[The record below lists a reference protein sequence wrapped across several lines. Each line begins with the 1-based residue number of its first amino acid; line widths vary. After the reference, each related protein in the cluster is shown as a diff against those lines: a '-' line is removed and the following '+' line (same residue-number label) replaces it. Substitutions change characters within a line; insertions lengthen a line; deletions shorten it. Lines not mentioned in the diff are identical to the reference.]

1 MKPAFAL
8 SLSFEGISLLHRTAG
23 GWRCVGEVP
32 VDSSDL
38 QAELSDLRTRALMLD
53 STIQCKV
60 IIPDDQIRYLSVDIG
75 EFRGEAEQN
84 IIENAISD
92 ATPYGLSELK
102 YDVAMDGPIAHV
114 AAVALDTLSEAEE
127 FAIQN
132 GFEPV
137 SYVAAPRDDTFPGE
151 PFFGPSRITIGL
163 TGSNAVE
170 PDGVAVMDL
179 GPVEFPEPTPPV
191 APPDPPD
198 TGNSNAA
205 AQNSEIEKANPP
217 APVAEPKAAPPA
229 PDINVGFSSRRNPQ
243 PANSQ
248 PTPSVRPLQETQ
260 QASKKPNASLS
271 KEAHATADDRLDT
284 AFTSKRSPVV
294 TTAPA
299 VRPVQPETPPVIAQP
314 IADLDPALDFAS
326 QKKPETAAP
335 RDETDRM
342 TVFGA
347 RKPQKV
353 GGKPK
358 YLGVI
363 LTALLVLLIAAVA
376 SWAAL
381 FSDTGFLG
389 LSRKP
394 DAPPQTQEQY
404 EPERPD
410 TPSPVAPQPDT
421 ATDPKPELP
430 DLVASVPREVDGPFQ
445 SETPSLTDTDS
456 AVLDALR
463 IKPQQV
469 EVAPIP
475 AEPLVGEALYAATG
489 IWPQAPQSPPSPGV
503 IGLDDLYVASIDRT
517 DLFQDAIA
525 LPTLE
530 SFDTDKSIARS
541 ASPVAAGS
549 RFDLDARGLVKPTP
563 EGTLSPDGIL
573 VHLGRPPVVPPT
585 PPVRFEAEPEQADT
599 QQDYLA
605 TLRPKLRPDNLVEN
619 NERTQLGGLSRAELA
634 KVRPKLR
641 PTALATAYAEAQ
653 VEAEAE
659 KPDPE
664 TIQEAEATA
673 TATALA
679 VAQSPLPKR
688 RPKGLASRV
697 KRNTNLGS
705 VAGLS
710 DAPNAPEPG
719 TFVARTV
726 TPKKPSTASV
736 ARQATL
742 ENAINLRRLNLIGVY
757 GTPANRRAL
766 IRLPS
771 GRYKKVKV
779 GDRVDGGR
787 VVAIG
792 DSELRYQK
800 SGRNMT
806 LKIPKG

>member
-23 GWRCVGEVP
+23 GWRSVGEVP
-32 VDSSDL
+32 VDSADL
-38 QAELSDLRTRALMLD
+38 QAELSNLRARALTLD
-53 STIQCKV
+53 TVLQCKV
-60 IIPDDQIRYLSVDIG
+60 IIPDDQIRYLSVDVG

-84 IIENAISD
+84 ILENAISS
-92 ATPYGLSELK
+92 ATPYGLEELK
-102 YDVAMDGPIAHV
+102 YDVAMDGPIAHI

-137 SYVAAPRDDTFPGE
+137 SYVAAPRNDTFPGE
-151 PFFGPSRITIGL
+151 PFFGPSRITLGL

-179 GPVEFPEPTPPV
+179 GPVEFPTPTPPV
-191 APPDPPD
+191 VSTRPAEAEPSDALP
-198 TGNSNAA
+198 
-205 AQNSEIEKANPP
+205 QKAETKKQASKPTP
-217 APVAEPKAAPPA
+217 APKATTPEREIKVGFSTRRSAPPA
-229 PDINVGFSSRRNPQ
+229 EPVAPQATPDVPPVQKSKQAVQDHDAPSPKTTYTAADDQSETGFSSKRTPVAAASSKVK
-243 PANSQ
+243 PA
-248 PTPSVRPLQETQ
+248 PS
-260 QASKKPNASLS
+260 
-271 KEAHATADDRLDT
+271 
-284 AFTSKRSPVV
+284 
-294 TTAPA
+294 
-299 VRPVQPETPPVIAQP
+299 ETPPSVAQP
-314 IADLDPALDFAS
+314 IAVSDTALDFAS
-326 QKKPETAAP
+326 QKKPKAAAS
-335 RDETDRM
+335 RNESERL

-358 YLGVI
+358 FLGVM
-363 LTALLVLLIAAVA
+363 LAALLVLFIAAVA
-376 SWAAL
+376 GWAAF
-381 FSDTGFLG
+381 FSDTGFPG
-389 LSRKP
+389 LSREPDSSPTSAEPQDPPAP
-394 DAPPQTQEQY
+394 DAPDPAASQS
-404 EPERPD
+404 D
-410 TPSPVAPQPDT
+410 ATP
-421 ATDPKPELP
+421 DPKPELP

-445 SETPSLTDTDS
+445 SKTPSLTDTDS

-463 IKPQQV
+463 VKPQQV
-469 EVAPIP
+469 ELAP

-489 IWPQAPQSPPSPGV
+489 IWPQAPQSPPPPGI

-525 LPTLE
+525 LPALG

-549 RFDLDARGLVKPTP
+549 RFELDARGLVKPSP
-563 EGTLSPDGIL
+563 QGTLSPDGIL

-585 PPVRFEAEPEQADT
+585 PPVRFEVEPEQADT

-605 TLRPKLRPDNLVEN
+605 TLRPKLRPEKLLEN
-619 NERTQLGGLSRAELA
+619 NERAQLGGLSRAELA
-634 KVRPKLR
+634 KERPKLR
-641 PTALATAYAEAQ
+641 PKALATAYAKAEA
-653 VEAEAE
+653 EAEAE
-659 KPDPE
+659 KSDPE
-664 TIQEAEATA
+664 ALPDATA

-679 VAQSPLPKR
+679 VARSPLPKR
-688 RPKGLASRV
+688 RPKGLAAPV

-719 TFVARTV
+719 TFVARSV

-736 ARQATL
+736 ARQATM
-742 ENAINLRRLNLIGVY
+742 ENAINLRRVNLIGVY

>member
-23 GWRCVGEVP
+23 GWRSVGEVP
-32 VDSSDL
+32 VDSADL
-38 QAELSDLRTRALMLD
+38 HAELEALRTRAQTLEP
-53 STIQCKV
+53 SIQCKV
-60 IIPDDQIRYLSVDIG
+60 VIPDDQIRYLSVDVG

-84 IIENAISD
+84 IIENAISE
-92 ATPYGLSELK
+92 ATPYGLTELK
-102 YDVAMDGPIAHV
+102 YDVAMVGPIAHI
-114 AAVALDTLSEAEE
+114 AAVAIETLSEAEE

-137 SYVAAPRDDTFPGE
+137 SYVAAPRAQTFPGE
-151 PFFGPSRITIGL
+151 PFFGPSRITLGL

-170 PDGVAVMDL
+170 PDGVAVIDL
-179 GPVEFPEPTPPV
+179 GPVEMP
-191 APPDPPD
+191 
-198 TGNSNAA
+198 AA
-205 AQNSEIEKANPP
+205 APSPTAPADAAPSPSAPQDVEPEQLAN
-217 APVAEPKAAPPA
+217 VAEPKAAPAEPEVK
-229 PDINVGFSSRRNPQ
+229 VGFSSRRTAQ
-243 PANSQ
+243 PAKTE
-248 PTPSVRPLQETQ
+248 PAPDTTDV
-260 QASKKPNASLS
+260 ADVKKAKEESELPKASLPS
-271 KEAHATADDRLDT
+271 DTQAVADERSDPT
-284 AFTSKRSPVV
+284 FTSKRSPIVAA
-294 TTAPA
+294 APTNA
-299 VRPVQPETPPVIAQP
+299 PVQPETPTIIARPVAEP
-314 IADLDPALDFAS
+314 DPALEFAS
-326 QKKPETAAP
+326 QKQPTP
-335 RDETDRM
+335 PTPGDETDRM

-358 YLGVI
+358 FLGLI
-363 LTALLVLLIAAVA
+363 LTALLVLFIAAVA
-376 SWAAL
+376 SWAAF
-381 FSDTGFLG
+381 FSGSGFFDFSG
-389 LSRKP
+389 NSSEPPAKTEQGVPAPTEDPAPATQAP
-394 DAPPQTQEQY
+394 DAI
-404 EPERPD
+404 
-410 TPSPVAPQPDT
+410 
-421 ATDPKPELP
+421 TDSVGDQP

-445 SETPSLTDTDS
+445 PDTPGLTDTDS

-463 IKPQQV
+463 VKPQQV
-469 EVAPIP
+469 ELNAPP
-475 AEPLVGEALYAATG
+475 VEPIVGEALYAATG
-489 IWPQAPQSPPSPGV
+489 IWPKAPENLPAPGV
-503 IGLDDLYVASIDRT
+503 ISLDDLYVASIDRT
-517 DLFQDAIA
+517 DLSQDAIA

-530 SFDTDKSIARS
+530 SFATDKSIARS

-549 RFDLDARGLVKPTP
+549 RFELDARGLVKPSP

-573 VHLGRPPVVPPT
+573 VHLGRPPVVPPA
-585 PPVRFEAEPEQADT
+585 PPVRFETEPEQADT
-599 QQDYLA
+599 QQEYLA
-605 TLRPKLRPDNLVEN
+605 ALRPKLRPEKLVEN
-619 NERTQLGGLSRAELA
+619 NERAQLGGLSREELA
-634 KVRPKLR
+634 TVRPKQR
-641 PTALATAYAEAQ
+641 PKALAAALAAAQ
-653 VEAEAE
+653 EEE
-659 KPDPE
+659 KTEPVPEVVTDPD
-664 TIQEAEATA
+664 ATA

-679 VAQSPLPKR
+679 VARSPQPKR
-688 RPKGLASRV
+688 RPKGLASQSN
-697 KRNTNLGS
+697 RNTNLGS

-742 ENAINLRRLNLIGVY
+742 ENAINLRRVNLIGVY